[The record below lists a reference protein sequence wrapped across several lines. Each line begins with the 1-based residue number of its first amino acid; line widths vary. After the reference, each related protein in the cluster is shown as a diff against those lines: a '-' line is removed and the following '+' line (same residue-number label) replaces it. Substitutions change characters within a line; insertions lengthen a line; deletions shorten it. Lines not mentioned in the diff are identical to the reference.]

1 MPYHQPVLLQE
12 SLEGLALQPQGTYI
26 DLTFGGGGHAQAI
39 LSQLAGGRLLA
50 FDQDQ
55 DAAQLASQLQDRSF
69 TFINANAR
77 FMEQFLAFHGV
88 SAADGILADLGVS
101 SHQIDTPERG
111 FSIRS
116 DALLDMR
123 MDQQNKRTAQEIIH
137 TYSLDQL
144 TKLLSTYGEVH
155 PAHAL
160 AQAIVSARIQQPIR
174 TTGALKAIVQPFA
187 PHSKRAQYLA
197 QVFQAFRIAVN
208 DELGALQA
216 MLVQSA
222 RILRKGGRLVVIAY
236 HSLEDRLAKR
246 FIKTGNFTGEA
257 QKDIY
262 GNLIRPLSPVRNKPI
277 LPTDQEVQ
285 ANPRARSAKLRIGER
300 I

>member
-1 MPYHQPVLLQE
+1 
-12 SLEGLALQPQGTYI
+12 
-26 DLTFGGGGHAQAI
+26 
-39 LSQLAGGRLLA
+39 
-50 FDQDQ
+50 
-55 DAAQLASQLQDRSF
+55 
-69 TFINANAR
+69 
-77 FMEQFLAFHGV
+77 
-88 SAADGILADLGVS
+88 
-101 SHQIDTPERG
+101 
-111 FSIRS
+111 
-116 DALLDMR
+116 MR

-216 MLVQSA
+216 MLVLSA

-285 ANPRARSAKLRIGER
+285 ANPRARSAKLRIGRAHITHTEATKPSYAPR
-300 I
+300 NASWP